1 MQPKIKKT
9 VWIPRLLSCI
19 LLLDCFLASY
29 SNQFYLSLSKS
40 VMFLKLHSHSLLSP
54 NPVVLN
60 LFYAISHFSTPDL
73 NIPLLLAMSF
83 GTLLSTPQQHTPH
96 SRSPQTSL
104 LGIMNKIQTNYIVLR
119 AANIVFQTSL
129 EISRSAQCYAIP
141 QAIRPAQAQEK
152 PAEWELSPG

>member
-83 GTLLSTPQQHTPH
+83 GTLLSTP
-96 SRSPQTSL
+96 
-104 LGIMNKIQTNYIVLR
+104 
-119 AANIVFQTSL
+119 
-129 EISRSAQCYAIP
+129 
-141 QAIRPAQAQEK
+141 
-152 PAEWELSPG
+152 

>member
-9 VWIPRLLSCI
+9 VQIPRLLSCI

-60 LFYAISHFSTPDL
+60 LFYAISHFATPNL
-73 NIPLLLAMSF
+73 NIPPPPCNEFWHFVINTIAKCHN
-83 GTLLSTPQQHTPH
+83 STQH

-104 LGIMNKIQTNYIVLR
+104 LGIIHKIQTDYIVLR
-119 AANIVFQTSL
+119 AANIVFQKCLKT
-129 EISRSAQCYAIP
+129 SRSAQRTRYCRP
-141 QAIRPAQAQEK
+141 QAF
-152 PAEWELSPG
+152 PGTGAS